1 LRGFILKSKNN
12 KIDIGPYKFLI
23 EKTKISIERNYFGF
37 QFGSKPEG
45 FLINDAIVNKFSS
58 NKKKRSDRKIKE
70 ILKYSDMK
78 NSSIEEVA
86 NCIDIKINYT
96 SYLLVFFLILF
107 FVFPSSISNSGY
119 FDLFFFLII
128 IALLYQFDIGRKT
141 TFVFFNLDSILEKKY
156 NNYIASFKKLA
167 ESEKIWFIKDRIVK
181 DDKYYKENAG
191 ATTSLSIKE
200 SSIDFKNRKYV
211 STNVL
216 PPIVK
221 VNKGS
226 LIFLPGFILDLR
238 KSRRL
243 SDISGNYLNLVFQLV
258 LGKIN
263 ISVLNYDDLDFK
275 LSYTNFREENTVPK
289 DTEIIKYTSQYV
301 NKDGS
306 RDKRYKNNNKKIPIV
321 KYGILTIKG
330 KNDFNEKLM
339 ISNISVVKS
348 FISMI
353 KN

>member
-1 LRGFILKSKNN
+1 MNSKNN

-23 EKTKISIERNYFGF
+23 EKTKLSIERNYFGF

-45 FLINDAIVNKFSS
+45 FLIKNDIVNKFSS
-58 NKKKRSDRKIKE
+58 NKKKRSDRKTKE
-70 ILKYSDMK
+70 FLKYSDMN
-78 NSSIEEVA
+78 NSNMKEVVSY
-86 NCIDIKINYT
+86 IDSKINYT

-107 FVFPSSISNSGY
+107 FIFPSSISNSGY

-128 IALLYQFDIGRKT
+128 ISLLYQFDVGRKT
-141 TFVFFNLDSILEKKY
+141 TFIFFNSDSILEKKY
-156 NNYIASFKKLA
+156 NNYINAFKKLS
-167 ESEKIWFIKDRIVK
+167 ESKKIWFIKDTIVK
-181 DDKYYKENAG
+181 DNKYYKENAG
-191 ATTSLSIKE
+191 ANSSLSIKE
-200 SSIDFKNRKYV
+200 SNIDFENKKYI

-216 PPIVK
+216 PPIIK

-226 LIFLPGFILDLR
+226 LIFLPGFILHLR
-238 KSRRL
+238 KSRSL
-243 SDISGNYLNLVFQLV
+243 SDISGNYLNLVFQLI

-263 ISVLNYDDLDFK
+263 ISVLNYNDLDFK

-289 DTEIIKYTSQYV
+289 DAEIIKYTSKYV

-306 RDKRYKNNNKKIPIV
+306 RDKRYKNNNEKIPIV

-330 KNDFNEKLM
+330 KNNFNEKFM
-339 ISNISVVKS
+339 ISNISALKS
-348 FISMI
+348 FIGTI